1 MPCADDRRAGCQQT
15 FACGE
20 QDGRLSLRDR
30 QARPFSLR
38 QDTAGHHASG
48 GDLYIRKPPSLRNVR
63 DPLPERGIEIDCQ
76 TVRFGCNP
84 RTPPAQ
90 AFPGSGYG
98 QIFALVFGI
107 VRLRR
112 FAGVGAR
119 REPDTPGFPKR
130 LDGPWPGSS
139 TISPFGKPGGRSLI
153 RPFTAPR
160 CMVLSATRPPIDRP
174 PPKPPGMPAWVPN

>member
-20 QDGRLSLRDR
+20 KDSRLSLRDR

-84 RTPPAQ
+84 RTPPRKRT
-90 AFPGSGYG
+90 PGPAPARFLRWFSGSCG
-98 QIFALVFGI
+98 WGGSLGS
-107 VRLRR
+107 
-112 FAGVGAR
+112 
-119 REPDTPGFPKR
+119 EPDVSQIPQASPNVLTDPG
-130 LDGPWPGSS
+130 PGRRPYHPSVN
-139 TISPFGKPGGRSLI
+139 PGGRSLI
-153 RPFTAPR
+153 RLFTAPR